1 MIDHIEKQILFKL
14 IKSADYLSS
23 KDLAFSLDTSEK
35 TILKYMNLLKN
46 DLEGNGAS
54 LEVKHGYGSRL
65 QINDQELFN
74 NYLADIGSNGIPS
87 SKEERKIYVLYRLL
101 NTEDYINIYDLADEL
116 YVSTSLLRLIIKDLS
131 DIIDKYHLK
140 MDHSHSHGYRITG
153 NENDIRRCLSKEC
166 GDMNNLDDFSFSGN
180 NKADLQG
187 QISDIITRTLE
198 SYRVAV
204 SYDAINSLTLH
215 ILIAINRNETRNFIE
230 VDEYAVNKVRSSPE
244 FFVIQSINKQM
255 KEQLGIELPEIEM
268 IYLTLHLNGKQ
279 RLLNHEHLQVR
290 IDDDALVFYNRFLRN
305 IYQSAGYDFFEDDEL
320 RISLLNHIV
329 PFLTRVNQNNL
340 ITKSS
345 LEGIRNEFPYAYDLA
360 VTGLGFLAER
370 DIRITSEEI
379 GCFALH
385 LALSMEKHR
394 SSSES
399 YDIAIISSEITSLY
413 NMTTF
418 KLEKALKGL
427 INSIKYL
434 NISEADQLDE
444 ESASQYELILNMT
457 DELFPFNNI
466 MNVSSFLSE
475 EELNDIRSYLKNS
488 VSEENIYEIFRKE
501 LYLEL
506 KTPLDRNGVIDMMI
520 EKAASLFEIPS
531 DFKDSVM
538 EREDIEST
546 DFGNYIAIP
555 HPLKSFCE
563 DDFVAIAKLDK
574 PILWQKQKVQLVF
587 LCNLTNHIKTDWFM
601 SKIAVMLGNNSAC
614 QKLIMAKS
622 YEDFISGFEKLLKE

>member
-35 TILKYMNLLKN
+35 TILKYLNLLKS
-46 DLEGNGAS
+46 DLAENGAS

-65 QINDQELFN
+65 QIDDQELFN
-74 NYLADIGSNGIPS
+74 NYLADIGNNGIPS

-101 NTEDYINIYDLADEL
+101 TTEDYINIYDLADEL
-116 YVSTSLLRLIIKDLS
+116 YVSTSLLRLIMKDLS

-140 MDHSHSHGYRITG
+140 MDHSHSHGYRIIG
-153 NENDIRRCLSKEC
+153 NENDVRRCLSKEC
-166 GDMNNLDDFSFSGN
+166 TDMDSLDDFSFSA

-187 QISDIITRTLE
+187 QISSIITKTLE
-198 SYRVAV
+198 SYHVAV
-204 SYDAINSLTLH
+204 SYDAINALTLH

-230 VDEYAVNKVRSSPE
+230 VDNYTIVKVRTSPE

-255 KEQLGIELPEIEM
+255 KQQLGIELPEIEL

-345 LEGIRNEFPYAYDLA
+345 LEGIKNEFPYAYDLA
-360 VTGLGFLAER
+360 VTGLGFLAEK
-370 DIRITSEEI
+370 DIRITPEEV
-379 GCFALH
+379 GYFALH

-394 SSSES
+394 SSSKS
-399 YDIAIISSEITSLY
+399 YDVAIISSEITSLY
-413 NMTTF
+413 NITTF
-418 KLEKALKGL
+418 KLEKEFKGL

-444 ESASQYELILNMT
+444 ESASLFDIILNMT
-457 DELFPFNNI
+457 DELFSFDNI

-475 EELNDIRSYLKNS
+475 EELDKIRSYLKNS
-488 VSEENIYEIFRKE
+488 ASEENIYEIFRKD
-501 LYLEL
+501 LYMEL
-506 KTPLDRNGVIDMMI
+506 KTPLDRNRVIDIMI
-520 EKAASLFEIPS
+520 DKIASVYEIPS
-531 DFKDSVM
+531 DFKDSIM

-555 HPLKSFCE
+555 HPLKSFCDE
-563 DDFVAIAKLDK
+563 DFVVIAKLDK
-574 PILWQKQKVQLVF
+574 PILWNRQKVQLVF
-587 LCNLTNHIKTDWFM
+587 LCNLTTHAKTDWFM
-601 SKIAVMLGNNSAC
+601 SKIAVLLGSGNAC
-614 QKLIMAKS
+614 QNLIRTES
-622 YEDFISGFEKLLKE
+622 YEDFISEFEKAS